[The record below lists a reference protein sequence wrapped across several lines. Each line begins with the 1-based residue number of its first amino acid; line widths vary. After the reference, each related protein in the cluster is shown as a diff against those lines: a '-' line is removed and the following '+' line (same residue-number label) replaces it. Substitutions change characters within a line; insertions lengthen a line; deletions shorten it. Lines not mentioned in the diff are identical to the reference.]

1 MRRKPKPIKVEL
13 PPATL
18 FLEDLQAIESILKE
32 NNYSCQIDTEIFEQ
46 VDINLESHIL
56 EIIKNGGSKK
66 INFLSFRTTGDKP
79 EIKINFEPYNA
90 YICSSE
96 SDIISRGIISQV
108 KEYIF
113 GKSFLLSRILIS
125 RNYVAL
131 MTTLSLLFI
140 IFSLS
145 LIVIKL
151 FNNSTFFQLIA
162 FAIFGTVTLLI
173 PLGCLISILFFY
185 KLARKSYSTIFLES
199 RAETSYRISFQNIIS
214 IVPILIAFVTLI
226 ATVSVPEI
234 RRFLGLD

>member
-56 EIIKNGGSKK
+56 EIIKNVGSKK

-79 EIKINFEPYNA
+79 EIKTNLEPENA

-113 GKSFLLSRILIS
+113 GKFFLLSRILIS

-131 MTTLSLLFI
+131 MTTFSLLFI

-145 LIVIKL
+145 LIVIKF

-162 FAIFGTVTLLI
+162 FLIFGTVTLLI

-185 KLARKSYSTIFLES
+185 KLARKTYSTIFLES
-199 RAETSYRISFQNIIS
+199 RAETSYRISFQNIFS
-214 IVPILIAFVTLI
+214 IVAILIALVTLI

-234 RRFLGLD
+234 RHFLGLD